1 MKATKIFH
9 DVCLIKTNKFEDDR
23 GYFSEAFNL
32 REIRKVGINSNFIQ
46 DNISFSKNKGT
57 IRGLHF
63 QKEPFAQAKLLK
75 VLNGKIQDVFID
87 IRKKSE
93 SYEQHSSIILTP
105 DDGWIYIPKGY
116 AHGFCTLSDNVEIL
130 YKVDN
135 YYSKKDDSGIIWN
148 DNFFNISWELDN
160 VSPIISSKDNSLPKW
175 IEIKDTLSF

>member
-93 SYEQHSSIILTP
+93 SYEQHSSTILTP

-135 YYSKKDDSGIIWN
+135 YYSEKDDSGIIWN
-148 DNFFNISWELDN
+148 DDFFNISWELDN

>member
-87 IRKKSE
+87 IRKK
-93 SYEQHSSIILTP
+93 
-105 DDGWIYIPKGY
+105 
-116 AHGFCTLSDNVEIL
+116 FR
-130 YKVDN
+130 
-135 YYSKKDDSGIIWN
+135 
-148 DNFFNISWELDN
+148 
-160 VSPIISSKDNSLPKW
+160 
-175 IEIKDTLSF
+175 SFD